1 MIEDLILVGPA
12 TEVRLSSEQN
22 RHGRTTTK
30 DLPTYA
36 VHTISEFV
44 SSVRPEQ
51 NHSLRRQISHYI
63 LHFVKC
69 NTLRT
74 TVRDSLSCDQ
84 A

>member
-51 NHSLRRQISHYI
+51 NHSLREVGQQ
-63 LHFVKC
+63 L
-69 NTLRT
+69 T
-74 TVRDSLSCDQ
+74 TEENQDEVLTAGDDPK
-84 A
+84 

>member
-1 MIEDLILVGPA
+1 MIILVGPA

-22 RHGRTTTK
+22 RHGRTATE

-51 NHSLRRQISHYI
+51 NHSLKEIQIIMLKEVGFPFRHG
-63 LHFVKC
+63 L
-69 NTLRT
+69 
-74 TVRDSLSCDQ
+74 DEP
-84 A
+84 